1 MAEKK
6 TYVGSI
12 GPFIFDDTDLIDD
25 LDEDGN
31 PSGDFTGLAYQ
42 GIATS
47 GTVVAEG
54 GFDNVLKSIQAQLSA
69 TDLLG
74 ATSIAAL
81 ATSQTD
87 PNSITSSDVVA
98 ADATATYGLAEQ
110 TLINELKTDYNL
122 LRADVIEIRTVLL
135 GTIDYCD
142 DLKSKLNL
150 LMAELRKTNGCGVL
164 ND

>member
-6 TYVGSI
+6 TYIGSV

-31 PSGDFTGLAYQ
+31 PSGDFTGLSYK
-42 GIATS
+42 GLATS
-47 GTVVAEG
+47 GSIKAEG
-54 GFDNVLKSIQAQLSA
+54 GFENILTDIKLQLSA
-69 TDLLG
+69 TDSLG
-74 ATSIAAL
+74 TASITANTS
-81 ATSQTD
+81 SQTD
-87 PNSITSSDVVA
+87 PASLSSTTVTT
-98 ADATATYGLAEQ
+98 ADADAAYGAEEQ
-110 TLINELKTDYNL
+110 NLINEIKADYNL
-122 LRADVIEIRTVLL
+122 LRSDVSELRTVLI

-142 DLKSKLNL
+142 ELKSKLNL